1 MDEQGRYVSVL
12 DRSAFAEED
21 QVFSLKLTAQLTDGS
36 FQTLSDYTFEWKKD
50 VVSAAEKPTALD
62 NSDATP
68 SKIEEEATSTTTSS
82 TVNSSLTAG
91 TTSSTSNSLT
101 RSSSNTIAG
110 SSNGSTSVP
119 SARVSTA
126 SKVSGTI
133 TVTNVNASSGTFD
146 VIISNVVGSSSVQTV
161 LVPIWSDIN
170 GQDDLR
176 WYSATRQ
183 SNGTYKVSVNKKDHK
198 DSTGQY
204 HIHLYYQYSS
214 GRGPIVDA
222 IPFNLPVVQVQG
234 KLQVQNVNASSGT
247 FDVIIS
253 NVVGS
258 SSVQTVLVPIWSDIN
273 GQDDLRWYSATRQSN
288 GTYKVSVNKKDHKDS
303 TGQYHIHLYYQYS
316 SGRGPIV
323 DAIPFNLPAAQ
334 VQGKLQ
340 VQNVNASS
348 GTFDVIISNVV
359 GSSSVQTVLVPIWSD
374 INGQDDLRWYSA
386 TRQSNGTYKVSVN
399 KKDHKD
405 STGQYHIHL
414 YYQYSSG
421 RGPIVD
427 AIPFNLPAAQVQG
440 KLQVQNVNAASGTFD
455 VVISNVVGSSNVQT
469 VLVPIWSDING
480 QDDLRWY
487 SATRQSNGTYKVSV
501 NKKDHKDSTGQ
512 YHIHLYYQYSSGRGP
527 IVDAIPFNLPAAQVQ
542 GKLQV
547 QNVNA
552 ASGTFDVII
561 SNVVGSSSVQTV
573 LVPIWSDINGQDD
586 LRWYSATRQP
596 NGTYKLSVNK
606 KDHKDSTGQY
616 HIHLYYQYSSGRG
629 PIVDAIPFNL
639 PAAQVQ
645 GKLQV
650 QNVNA
655 SSGTFDVIISNVVG
669 SSSVQTV
676 LVPIWS
682 DINGQDDLRWYSA
695 TRQSNGTYKVSV
707 NKKDHKDSTGQYHI
721 HLYYQ
726 YSSGRGPI
734 VDGILF
740 ELPRVS
746 NSPIVQIQN
755 IDSDLGS
762 FEVNISQ
769 VAMVSQD
776 QKILVPI
783 WSDINGQ
790 DDLRWYSAT
799 RQSDGTYKV
808 SVNKKDHK
816 YSIGKYHIHVYY
828 DSYGS
833 KNIVATTT
841 VNLPSSRSYTVYI
854 DPGHGG
860 RDSGASYGGVH
871 EKNLAL
877 SVANKLRD
885 NLVQRGINVLMT
897 RDGDYDVDFKTERS
911 RMTNESNADLFISIH
926 FNATGAGVSN
936 SSGIETYWYQYDPEY
951 QPKINKEMHNNPTRL
966 AESEILAN
974 KVQESLIKETG
985 AVNRGV
991 RRETFAVLR
1000 ETAIPAILV
1009 ELGFMDNPSELQV
1022 IKQDS
1027 YHTRLAKALAQ
1038 GVMNWYGAVEGK

>member
-1 MDEQGRYVSVL
+1 MFLHVKYIKEIFVKKVVIFLLFFFALLSSERPIQADMLNAPSSQVSSSQVAETGGQLSVVDEAGQIKAILSNIQGEIIGVTAQFSSETNSGITVTFSMDEQGRYVAVL

-36 FQTLSDYTFEWKKD
+36 FQTLSDYSFEWKKD
-50 VVSAAEKPTALD
+50 VVSAAEKPTALN
-62 NSDATP
+62 NSNAIS

-82 TVNSSLTAG
+82 TVNSSLTTGA
-91 TTSSTSNSLT
+91 TSSASNSLT

-110 SSNGSTSVP
+110 SSNGSISDP

-222 IPFNLPVVQVQG
+222 IPFNLP
-234 KLQVQNVNASSGT
+234 
-247 FDVIIS
+247 
-253 NVVGS
+253 
-258 SSVQTVLVPIWSDIN
+258 
-273 GQDDLRWYSATRQSN
+273 
-288 GTYKVSVNKKDHKDS
+288 
-303 TGQYHIHLYYQYS
+303 
-316 SGRGPIV
+316 
-323 DAIPFNLPAAQ
+323 AAQ
-334 VQGKLQ
+334 VQGK
-340 VQNVNASS
+340 
-348 GTFDVIISNVV
+348 I
-359 GSSSVQTVLVPIWSD
+359 
-374 INGQDDLRWYSA
+374 
-386 TRQSNGTYKVSVN
+386 
-399 KKDHKD
+399 
-405 STGQYHIHL
+405 
-414 YYQYSSG
+414 
-421 RGPIVD
+421 
-427 AIPFNLPAAQVQG
+427 
-440 KLQVQNVNAASGTFD
+440 
-455 VVISNVVGSSNVQT
+455 
-469 VLVPIWSDING
+469 
-480 QDDLRWY
+480 
-487 SATRQSNGTYKVSV
+487 
-501 NKKDHKDSTGQ
+501 
-512 YHIHLYYQYSSGRGP
+512 
-527 IVDAIPFNLPAAQVQ
+527 
-542 GKLQV
+542 QV

-586 LRWYSATRQP
+586 LRWYSATRQS
-596 NGTYKLSVNK
+596 NGTYKVSVNK